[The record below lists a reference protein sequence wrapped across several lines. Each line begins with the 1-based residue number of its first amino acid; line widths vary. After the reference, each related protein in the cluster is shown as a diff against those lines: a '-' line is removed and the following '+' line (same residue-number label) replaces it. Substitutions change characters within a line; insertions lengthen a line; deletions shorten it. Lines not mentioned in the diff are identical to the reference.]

1 MQGEAAEA
9 IVKLL
14 TEAKSDVSAEDLS
27 GCDIEATKAK
37 PIDMEEFMKNYQDI
51 LDRNLAL
58 VRVGFYMA
66 LEVSLYV
73 PVDRDSFL

>member
-14 TEAKSDVSAEDLS
+14 TEAKSDVSAKDLS
-27 GCDIEATKAK
+27 GCDIEATNAK
-37 PIDMEEFMKNYQDI
+37 PIDMVEFMKNYQDI

-66 LEVSLYV
+66 LEISLYV
-73 PVDRDSFL
+73 PVDRYSFF

>member
-14 TEAKSDVSAEDLS
+14 TEAKSDESAKDLS

-58 VRVGFYMA
+58 VSAGFYMHK
-66 LEVSLYV
+66 LL
-73 PVDRDSFL
+73 